1 MTKAANYAHHMI
13 WKEQNGR
20 RLRRLR
26 RLKIK
31 DLLLVHHGLNCRA
44 KTWWFVKAKY
54 FITAQNI
61 SRHQKLYSL

>member
-1 MTKAANYAHHMI
+1 MI

-31 DLLLVHHGLNCRA
+31 DLLLVRHGLNCRA
-44 KTWWFVKAKY
+44 KNWWFVKAK
-54 FITAQNI
+54 
-61 SRHQKLYSL
+61 